1 MLNWLLQ
8 KENKITYK
16 NTTYSIDQFDPSL
29 LERIIKSR
37 FVSEGTF
44 TIEQLTNEGES
55 HLTLTT
61 PSLEKFDFQTTE
73 RKVEEYILERK
84 IYQLSLSKH
93 YYLPLFTGTTIDILN
108 VLEETQCNTF
118 TQILITKSSNW
129 REEAIVRYENYLNG
143 IDSPIGVKVLDKI
156 QSKLV
161 GALGKISNTEFKRQQ
176 FEEIE
181 QKILQNGYQME
192 IRIVLLDGSETG
204 LERLMTNKLSKT
216 DMFNS
221 LELVSAE
228 ESIAKHI
235 QDMTFQPTMKQ
246 IFSEQEVY
254 SILSNVESIKTMPV
268 ESIKLNESP
277 VSSNTNE
284 LLNSA
289 IDFLPSYPRKEEKIA
304 EDTILS
310 LQSAFKRVKITD
322 TDIKILSSFQGATL
336 NRFQIEIPYNVN
348 YSNIQK
354 NLTNLQAAMGDESI
368 SIEIGD
374 QPNTFNLYMPR
385 INRDII
391 WLKDILQSDA
401 FKNQLSKS
409 ELPIILGEKTSGE
422 VELACLADLKH
433 LLIAGAT
440 GSGKSVFLNI
450 LIIVLLVSVDPELLN
465 VILIDPK
472 QVEFEQYKDFPQVSD
487 VITDPE
493 EAVSMVE
500 SLCVEME
507 MRYKEFTRL
516 KVKNI
521 QQYNRKSEVKMPYIV
536 TVIDEYADLMMQ
548 NKDVEDYV
556 VRLSQKSRAAGIH
569 VVLATQKP
577 LSTIVTSVLKSNL
590 PSAISFRLKT
600 SSDYKTVFGGGVP
613 FNLLGKGDG
622 VAKLEGQIKEFE
634 RFQSPVIT
642 LDENEEELIYEN
654 LLEHFKNAKKQIP
667 VNIVEEEKPIDKL
680 KKIIA
685 NTGETKLGVLRE
697 QMKIRM
703 NDVTDLIKELVE
715 EGWLEKQGK
724 GYVVIAEESELSKWR
739 DH

>member
-16 NTTYSIDQFDPSL
+16 NTTYSIDQFDSSL

-37 FVSEGTF
+37 FASEGTF
-44 TIEQLTNEGES
+44 AIEQLTNEGES

-61 PSLEKFDFQTTE
+61 PSLEKFDFQTTD
-73 RKVEEYILERK
+73 RSVEEYILEGK

-93 YYLPLFTGTTIDILN
+93 YYLPLFTGVTVDILN
-108 VLEETQCNTF
+108 VLEETQCDTF

-192 IRIVLLDGSETG
+192 IRIVLLDGSETE
-204 LERLMTNKLSKT
+204 LERFITNKLSKT

-221 LELVSAE
+221 LELVTAE
-228 ESIAKHI
+228 ESISKHI

-246 IFSEQEVY
+246 IFSEQEVC
-254 SILSNVESIKTMPV
+254 SILSNVESITVPV
-268 ESIKLNESP
+268 ETMKLNESP
-277 VSSNTNE
+277 VSANTNE
-284 LLNSA
+284 LLNRA
-289 IDFLPSYPRKEEKIA
+289 IDFLPSYPRKEEKIT
-304 EDTILS
+304 EDTIVS

-336 NRFQIEIPYNVN
+336 NRFQIEIPENVN

-354 NLTNLQAAMGDESI
+354 NLTNLQAAMGDESV

-391 WLKDILQSDA
+391 WLKDILQSDV
-401 FKNQLSKS
+401 FKNHLSKS

-422 VELACLADLKH
+422 IELACLADLKH

-450 LIIVLLVSVDPELLN
+450 LIIVLLLSVDPELLN

-472 QVEFEQYKDFPQVSD
+472 QVEFEQYKDFPQVSN

-521 QQYNRKSEVKMPYIV
+521 QQYNRKSNVKMPYIV

-548 NKDVEDYV
+548 NKDVEDHV

-642 LDENEEELIYEN
+642 LDENEEELIYGN
-654 LLEHFKNAKKQIP
+654 LLEHFKDAKKQVP
-667 VNIVEEEKPIDKL
+667 VDIVEEEKPIEKL

-724 GYVVIAEESELSKWR
+724 GYVVVAEENELSKWR